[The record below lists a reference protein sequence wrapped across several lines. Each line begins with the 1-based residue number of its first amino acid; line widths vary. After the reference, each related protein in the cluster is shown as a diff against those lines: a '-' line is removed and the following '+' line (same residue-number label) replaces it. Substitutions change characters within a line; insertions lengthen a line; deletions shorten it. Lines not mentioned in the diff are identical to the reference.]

1 MTSDLRSRV
10 EVTMHYRVHLHPLDR
25 KKARLK
31 KKTTYTGKLFLE
43 EKYED
48 CAKFATS
55 THSATNST
63 RYRVVE
69 VNERKRESEGEKKV
83 GGNESLREVV
93 SQGESY
99 RLSSLRLTDTIGKE
113 WRSWRSCAV
122 MQMTS
127 ALY

>member
-1 MTSDLRSRV
+1 MRRARYGQSWGACAVTSDLRSRV

-69 VNERKRESEGEKKV
+69 VNERKRESEGEKKKWA
-83 GGNESLREVV
+83 GTKAWE
-93 SQGESY
+93 
-99 RLSSLRLTDTIGKE
+99 K
-113 WRSWRSCAV
+113 
-122 MQMTS
+122 
-127 ALY
+127 